1 MRRRPPTLRAVASL
15 PAPSR
20 PGTRRETVLSSG
32 PVPYREYG
40 TDGPAV
46 VMLHGLRGDHHGLE
60 PIVSHLPGFRVLV
73 PDLPGFGET
82 APLASGRH
90 DLAGYAAWTREFV
103 TSVAPGA
110 ALLGHS
116 FGSIVASAA
125 VADGLPVAALV
136 LVTPIAGSALGRAHR
151 GANAERT
158 SARRVLTRATV
169 VVHRL
174 AGALPERVGTGLLR
188 SRLFTRVASVAMV
201 KTRDRALRR
210 WIHAEHDRYFGG
222 FADRRVLLEA
232 FGASVSH
239 GVDEV
244 AARITVRTL
253 LVGTVGDDITTP
265 AEQRRLAGLFPDAR
279 LVMVEGTGHLVHYE
293 RPDVVAEAITR
304 FLEPG

>member
-1 MRRRPPTLRAVASL
+1 M
-15 PAPSR
+15 
-20 PGTRRETVLSSG
+20 LSSG

-60 PIVSHLPGFRVLV
+60 PIVSYLPEFRVLV
-73 PDLPGFGET
+73 PDLPGFGEA
-82 APLASGRH
+82 APLAPGRH
-90 DLAGYAAWTREFV
+90 DLAGYSAWAREFV
-103 TSVAPGA
+103 TAVAPGA

-125 VADGLPVAALV
+125 VADGLPVRALA
-136 LVTPIAGSALGRAHR
+136 LVTPVAGSALARPPG
-151 GANAERT
+151 GADG
-158 SARRVLTRATV
+158 ARWAMTRATV
-169 VVHRL
+169 VLHRL

-188 SRLFTRVASVAMV
+188 SRLFTRVASMAMV

-210 WIHAEHDRYFGG
+210 RIHAEHDRYFGG

-244 AARITVRTL
+244 AARVTVPTL
-253 LVGTVGDDITTP
+253 LVATVLDDITTP
-265 AEQRRLAGLFPDAR
+265 AEQHRLAGLFPDAR
-279 LVMVEGTGHLVHYE
+279 LVMVDGTGHLVHYE
-293 RPDVVAEAITR
+293 RPDAVAEAIRR
-304 FLEPG
+304 FLT

>member
-1 MRRRPPTLRAVASL
+1 MASP

-20 PGTRRETVLSSG
+20 PGSRREAVLSSG

-60 PIVSHLPGFRVLV
+60 PIVSQLSGFRAIV

-103 TSVAPGA
+103 TAVAPGA
-110 ALLGHS
+110 VLLGHS

-125 VADGLPVAALV
+125 VADGLPVPALV
-136 LVTPIAGSALGRAHR
+136 LVTPIAGSALAGPHR
-151 GANAERT
+151 LMT
-158 SARRVLTRATV
+158 QATV
-169 VVHRL
+169 VVHRI

-244 AARITVRTL
+244 AARIAVPTL
-253 LVGTVGDDITTP
+253 LVGTVDDDITTP
-265 AEQRRLAGLFPDAR
+265 AEQVRLAGLFPDAR
-279 LVMVEGTGHLVHYE
+279 LVMVDGTGHLVHYE
-293 RPDVVAEAITR
+293 RPDVVGEAITR
-304 FLEPG
+304 FLGPG